1 MNFRA
6 SLIPDCPFEKDRKDV
21 DLIGGSQYVILVRG
35 ETNTAGLSA
44 I

>member
-6 SLIPDCPFEKDRKDV
+6 SIIPERPLDKDRKDFA
-21 DLIGGSQYVILVRG
+21 LMGGSQYVILVRG